1 MSCSRESCI
10 CSEIGQEAL
19 QVEELLGRQRP
30 HCVAVGWSAAA
41 KMQQCFDL
49 VESEAELL
57 GLRDEAHKRDGPRG
71 IRGHPIDAGA
81 APEAD
86 LDARNTAA

>member
-1 MSCSRESCI
+1 
-10 CSEIGQEAL
+10 
-19 QVEELLGRQRP
+19 
-30 HCVAVGWSAAA
+30 
-41 KMQQCFDL
+41 MQQCFDL

-86 LDARNTAA
+86 LDARSTAA